1 MFVLNMTF
9 LNILNVPFLNVPDV
23 LPGARRLAPPQARP
37 AWDPAI
43 GSVARFEGR
52 AAEGYHSRSVSPKAW
67 WIRLRSVS
75 RA

>member
-1 MFVLNMTF
+1 MYMFVLNMTF

-52 AAEGYHSRSVSPKAW
+52 AA
-67 WIRLRSVS
+67 
-75 RA
+75 